1 MMTLFEDVRVFLLQ
15 VCRSIGLTGTT
26 ATVVPLVVLG
36 VALNLGAMSVV
47 ESMRNERHM
56 DRGHTALHS
65 AALTE
70 MKVVKNVV
78 VLALKKIGDGQR
90 RWCPAQ
96 QKMIGRTTGIAGYNL
111 EVGFVLAAPGRN
123 RGCDVEI
130 ASSPRRKMAIA
141 FVQC

>member
-15 VCRSIGLTGTT
+15 ICRSIGLTGTA

-36 VALNLGAMSVV
+36 VALNVGALSVT

-56 DRGHTALHS
+56 DRGHTALQS

-70 MKVVKNVV
+70 MKVVKTVV
-78 VLALKKIGDGQR
+78 ISALKKIGDGQR

-96 QKMIGRTTGIAGYNL
+96 QKMIGRTTGIGGYNL
-111 EVGFVLAAPGRN
+111 EVGLSLAAPSRN
-123 RGCDVEI
+123 RGCDIEI
-130 ASSPRRKMAIA
+130 TSSPRRKMAIA
-141 FVQC
+141 LVQC